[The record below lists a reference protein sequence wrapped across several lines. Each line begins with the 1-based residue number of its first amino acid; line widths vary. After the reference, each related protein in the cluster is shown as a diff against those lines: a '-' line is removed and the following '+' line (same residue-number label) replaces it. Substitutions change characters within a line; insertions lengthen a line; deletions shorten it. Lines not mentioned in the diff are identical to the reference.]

1 MTVAR
6 EQRSVERF
14 SKGDVN
20 GVVGREIVPQIP
32 DTRQK
37 EVMRISVQGKVCQVG
52 QSRTATVIIDFATR
66 RIPADHLRD
75 FDIEQM
81 RRVQSFPIAFSANHL
96 SWFQG
101 KGHFRAA
108 LQTHSQLIERRPLSY
123 PAKLA
128 KQVIGE
134 RHARQRRT
142 RFELTMQCIR
152 HIANLDHRGHVHHM
166 NPCAAQSTK

>member
-1 MTVAR
+1 MLSRQFDPRTMTGCCSKMTVAR

-20 GVVGREIVPQIP
+20 GVVGREIVPQVP

-66 RIPADHLRD
+66 RIPPDHLRD

-81 RRVQSFPIAFSANHL
+81 RRVQRL
-96 SWFQG
+96 
-101 KGHFRAA
+101 RAMYGVFLTCFA
-108 LQTHSQLIERRPLSY
+108 VPTPL
-123 PAKLA
+123 L
-128 KQVIGE
+128 
-134 RHARQRRT
+134 
-142 RFELTMQCIR
+142 LTF
-152 HIANLDHRGHVHHM
+152 
-166 NPCAAQSTK
+166 